1 VTREKVVQLQPL
13 PQLQPKIT
21 VAESARALY
30 TNFFHQH
37 ARDMGIVGN
46 LEL

>member
-30 TNFFHQH
+30 TNFSPVR
-37 ARDMGIVGN
+37 ATGIVGN